1 MTLADLVN
9 KARDCG
15 MPFTT
20 WSIPLLK
27 DGKPFDIEFEAEGS
41 NDGGGWHINIVEKW
55 TQEELD
61 NIQDIYKAALDLVEC
76 VEKYVRQET
85 NRSTLIWRKEKL
97 KRLLEK

>member
-15 MPFTT
+15 APFST

-41 NDGGGWHINIVEKW
+41 NDDGWHINIIEK
-55 TQEELD
+55 
-61 NIQDIYKAALDLVEC
+61 
-76 VEKYVRQET
+76 
-85 NRSTLIWRKEKL
+85 
-97 KRLLEK
+97 